1 MASSLL
7 VIGRSYR
14 NQLNCNNLKNKN
26 VFLNVLWYIW
36 NLHQILNILKKK
48 MTLIGYVFLKLE
60 IAKDVVS

>member
-1 MASSLL
+1 M
-7 VIGRSYR
+7 
-14 NQLNCNNLKNKN
+14 NCNNLKNKN